1 MNREQYLLFFAI
13 EMWVKTFLIL
23 CDENCSSSHASE
35 YSHFVAS
42 ADEPQMKQVISDFYD
57 YFYVQQ
63 HICDIN
69 HMRTLGEID
78 NNYGQRDEIL
88 LDASTTFTASLR
100 NSTDLRSSEFSS
112 TTNSPNELGTSNHKL
127 RVLDLLKKIENNEQ
141 SKYVFQTI
149 TINVFQ
155 FCCLLRKDLGL
166 PIFDDKEQ
174 DENLVS
180 YFTRKST

>member
-1 MNREQYLLFFAI
+1 
-13 EMWVKTFLIL
+13 
-23 CDENCSSSHASE
+23 
-35 YSHFVAS
+35 
-42 ADEPQMKQVISDFYD
+42 
-57 YFYVQQ
+57 
-63 HICDIN
+63 
-69 HMRTLGEID
+69 MRTLGEID

-155 FCCLLRKDLGL
+155 SCCLLRKDLGL

>member
-1 MNREQYLLFFAI
+1 MIVTMDREQYLLFFAI
-13 EMWVKTFLIL
+13 EMWVRTFLIL
-23 CDENCSSSHASE
+23 CDENGSSSHASE

-88 LDASTTFTASLR
+88 L
-100 NSTDLRSSEFSS
+100 
-112 TTNSPNELGTSNHKL
+112 TTNSPNDFGTSNHKL

-155 FCCLLRKDLGL
+155 SCCLLRKDLGL

-180 YFTRKST
+180 YFTRKSA

>member
-1 MNREQYLLFFAI
+1 MIVTMDREQYLLFFAI
-13 EMWVKTFLIL
+13 EMWVRTFLIL
-23 CDENCSSSHASE
+23 CDENGSSSHASE

-42 ADEPQMKQVISDFYD
+42 ADELQMKQVISDFYD

-78 NNYGQRDEIL
+78 N
-88 LDASTTFTASLR
+88 
-100 NSTDLRSSEFSS
+100 EF
-112 TTNSPNELGTSNHKL
+112 GTSNHKL

-155 FCCLLRKDLGL
+155 SCCLLRKDLGL

>member
-1 MNREQYLLFFAI
+1 MIVTMDREQYLLFFAI
-13 EMWVKTFLIL
+13 EMWVKTFLLL
-23 CDENCSSSHASE
+23 CDENGSSSHASE
-35 YSHFVAS
+35 YSHFVAN
-42 ADEPQMKQVISDFYD
+42 ADEPQMKQVIKDFYD

-88 LDASTTFTASLR
+88 LTT
-100 NSTDLRSSEFSS
+100 NSAGDLRS
-112 TTNSPNELGTSNHKL
+112 PNEFGTSNHKL

-155 FCCLLRKDLGL
+155 FCCLIRKDLGL
-166 PIFDDKEQ
+166 PTFDDKDQ

-180 YFTRKST
+180 YFTKKST